1 MRSLVFTAVSCL
13 PAIIAAANPPDLG
26 FDKLWSLENNIWTN
40 FLYPANLKQIN
51 ATDDSVFTEDVRS
64 KPQPRVPYLCIDTNR
79 NKVQGRVDITRTFP
93 GRELNNEY
101 IFGLFSQPE
110 SLSLTGV
117 AINYTITQFVANQNM
132 ASATTVITFNSTS
145 FGVLL
150 PLTVDSWMA
159 FNEDGKVTQY
169 DATFR
174 WFDWF
179 VKTLFEA
186 AAVKFNTTDPI
197 VVKSTLTE
205 LLAKAICETSDKYC
219 TGDNKQYDSQEQ
231 CMQVLTKEKRFGD
244 PYELGR
250 DTLLCREVHK
260 HMVQYR
266 PTEHCPHI
274 GPSGG
279 DMCVDDKSYVQ
290 TVLESYFPQSWIA
303 NGYGDDNIWVKK

>member
-1 MRSLVFTAVSCL
+1 MRSLVFAAVSCL
-13 PAIIAAANPPDLG
+13 PAIIAAADPPDLG

-51 ATDDSVFTEDVRS
+51 ATDDSVFTED
-64 KPQPRVPYLCIDTNR
+64 PD
-79 NKVQGRVDITRTFP
+79 
-93 GRELNNEY
+93 
-101 IFGLFSQPE
+101 

-186 AAVKFNTTDPI
+186 AAVKFNTTDP
-197 VVKSTLTE
+197 VVIKENLTKV
-205 LLAKAICETSDKYC
+205 LAEAICETSENYC
-219 TGDNKQYDSQEQ
+219 KDTNKQYENRQQ
-231 CMQVLTKEKRFGD
+231 CMDVLTKEKRFGD

-266 PTEHCPHI
+266 PKEHCPHI

>member
-1 MRSLVFTAVSCL
+1 MRSLVFAAVSCL
-13 PAIIAAANPPDLG
+13 PAIIAATDPPDLG

-51 ATDDSVFTEDVRS
+51 ATDDSVFTKD
-64 KPQPRVPYLCIDTNR
+64 
-79 NKVQGRVDITRTFP
+79 VQGRVDITRTFP

-110 SLSLTGV
+110 SISLTGV

-179 VKTLFEA
+179 VKTLFDA
-186 AAVKFNTTDPI
+186 AAVKFNTTDPV
-197 VVKSTLTE
+197 VVKKNLTE
-205 LLAKAICETSDKYC
+205 LLAEAICETSDKYC
-219 TGDNKQYDSQEQ
+219 KDKNKQYDNHQH
-231 CMQVLTKEKRFGD
+231 CKDVLTKEKRFGD

-266 PTEHCPHI
+266 PDEHCPHI

>member
-1 MRSLVFTAVSCL
+1 MRSLIFAAASCL
-13 PAIIAAANPPDLG
+13 PAIIAAADPPDLG
-26 FDKLWSLENNIWTN
+26 FDRLWSLENNIWTN

-51 ATDDSVFTEDVRS
+51 ATGDSVFTED
-64 KPQPRVPYLCIDTNR
+64 
-79 NKVQGRVDITRTFP
+79 VQGRVDITRTFP

-159 FNEDGKVTQY
+159 FNEEGKVTQY

-179 VKTLFEA
+179 VQTLFQA
-186 AAVKFNTTDPI
+186 AAVKLNTTDPV

-205 LLAKAICETSDKYC
+205 MLAKAICETSDKYC
-219 TGDNKQYDSQEQ
+219 TGDNQQYDNKEQ
-231 CMQVLTKEKRFGD
+231 CMKVLTKEKRFGE

-266 PTEHCPHI
+266 PKEHCPHI
-274 GPSGG
+274 GPTGG

-290 TVLESYFPQSWIA
+290 TVLESYFPQSWVA